1 MNVLA
6 KRRPRALVISAVR
19 IVTNVF
25 WVLYLKFLPSIF
37 EGRAEPGLVTET
49 KSSSS
54 AALLSSASRFH
65 DPRLQALPAPATYS
79 LLSYTY
85 RLLRVAV
92 YSRRRIAFITHLNV

>member
-1 MNVLA
+1 VNVLA
-6 KRRPRALVISAVR
+6 NRRPRALVISAVR

-25 WVLYLKFLPSIF
+25 WVLYLKFLPSSL
-37 EGRAEPGLVTET
+37 RDVEPGLVAET

-54 AALLSSASRFH
+54 AALLPSASRFH
-65 DPRLQALPAPATYS
+65 DPRLQAFSAPATYS

-92 YSRRRIAFITHLNV
+92 YSRRRKAFITHSNV